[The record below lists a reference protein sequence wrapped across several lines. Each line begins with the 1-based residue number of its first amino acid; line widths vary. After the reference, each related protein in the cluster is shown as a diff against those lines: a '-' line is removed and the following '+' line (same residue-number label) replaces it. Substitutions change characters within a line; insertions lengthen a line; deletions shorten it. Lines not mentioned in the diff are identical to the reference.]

1 MVSHIDDDVWT
12 GTTGNAAESGDA
24 AVTVLAV
31 EELPNFVPLAP
42 GETSLSPALANAL
55 FGRVTLS
62 DAETEALRGDPG
74 AELGTFAILDGA
86 KIGNLPELL
95 SLSGLEHRCLFPP
108 DKVEELGAVA
118 PWLVRLDAESDLLQA
133 LLTDGVPEQTH
144 WARDPAIYIRHRG
157 DLEPLWQHF
166 NAMTRL
172 QDEVGAWHYL
182 RFWDPVVA
190 YTYFHEIRAW
200 PERVETLF
208 GSSRVGAVQI
218 IVPSRTE
225 DPTRRFSLAAPV
237 AGCARPADHRVT
249 ARDKHIFRQLQVP
262 KLKQELADWLLRY
275 DAPRFRPFGE
285 ARLRAL
291 VDHGVA
297 QGNTLSFVYKEE
309 FAYLLYMMS
318 FLGGWFHTSPLYAHI
333 SARFETPAVDRH
345 LTVSNAFPG
354 DYRALFQ
361 PNVSPDRALIDLNH
375 YLRRRLKER
384 GGWAHVTEEDTDEA
398 VRLFAQASTLKPEAV
413 QAALMEADRESDR
426 LLIQNPVCRG
436 IVRVLWLFLGV
447 RCFEDPLFPWIREI
461 LFRDDRIEAN
471 LIEVA
476 TYGTRRLGR
485 IEAMLRR
492 RNA

>member
-1 MVSHIDDDVWT
+1 M
-12 GTTGNAAESGDA
+12 
-24 AVTVLAV
+24 
-31 EELPNFVPLAP
+31 
-42 GETSLSPALANAL
+42 
-55 FGRVTLS
+55 
-62 DAETEALRGDPG
+62 
-74 AELGTFAILDGA
+74 
-86 KIGNLPELL
+86 
-95 SLSGLEHRCLFPP
+95 
-108 DKVEELGAVA
+108 
-118 PWLVRLDAESDLLQA
+118 
-133 LLTDGVPEQTH
+133 
-144 WARDPAIYIRHRG
+144 
-157 DLEPLWQHF
+157 WQHF

-262 KLKQELADWLLRY
+262 KLKQELVDWLLRY

-318 FLGGWFHTSPLYAHI
+318 CLGGWVHTSPLYAHI

-384 GGWAHVTEEDTDEA
+384 GGWAHVTEEDTNEA